1 MSLWEALMVAMEG
14 EAGLYMLNRM
24 RILIHLLI
32 LDLLK
37 ITEQSV
43 VKMEGVQNVM
53 GQRETI

>member
-1 MSLWEALMVAMEG
+1 MVAIEG
-14 EAGLYMLNRM
+14 EVGLYMLNRM

>member
-1 MSLWEALMVAMEG
+1 MSLWEALMVAIEG